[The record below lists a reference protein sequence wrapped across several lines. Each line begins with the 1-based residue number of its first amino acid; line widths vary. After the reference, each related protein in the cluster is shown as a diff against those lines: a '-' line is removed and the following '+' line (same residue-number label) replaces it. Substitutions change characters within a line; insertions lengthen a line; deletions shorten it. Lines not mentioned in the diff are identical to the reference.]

1 MADSLNKSTDSA
13 LIAADKV
20 EGTAVFDRNG
30 ERLGSIKDIYIDKVS
45 GKAEYASM
53 SVGGVLGVGAR
64 YHPVPW
70 SVLNYD
76 TEKDGFVVPLE
87 KAELEATPAY
97 DEQALYAADYPWRG
111 EVTDYFSNNNS
122 ALGPTPTA

>member
-1 MADSLNKSTDSA
+1 MSDTLKQSTDSA

-20 EGTAVFDRNG
+20 EGTAVFDRKG
-30 ERLGSIKDIYIDKVS
+30 DRLGTIKDIYIDKIS

-53 SVGGVLGVGAR
+53 AVGGVIGMGAR

-70 SVLNYD
+70 SILDYD
-76 TEKDGFVVPLE
+76 PTKNGFVVPLE
-87 KAELEATPAY
+87 KTDLEATPAY

-111 EVTDYFSNNNS
+111 EVTDYFQSK
-122 ALGPTPTA
+122 AAPGQTPTA